1 MFFKKLLDKMKNLV
15 VIKYRTDQALDNIKV
30 IINKNDCEKTDNVS
44 NRKPVDWINFKEI
57 YFNRTI

>member
-30 IINKNDCEKTDNVS
+30 IINKNDYEKSDNVS
-44 NRKPVDWINFKEI
+44 NRKPADWINFKEI

>member
-30 IINKNDCEKTDNVS
+30 VINKNDYEKNDNVS
-44 NRKPVDWINFKEI
+44 NRKPADWINFKEI
-57 YFNRTI
+57 YYNRTI